1 MRDAVVLSASTQRF
15 ERVLSCAVPQDA
27 VGSIGETTARRRQH
41 ETCGSPRR
49 MSSMDRRDMMLMAA
63 LLMISIV
70 ITLVGTEYV
79 LDHVVMPLIDD
90 VGLPSP
96 DLPAR

>member
-1 MRDAVVLSASTQRF
+1 
-15 ERVLSCAVPQDA
+15 
-27 VGSIGETTARRRQH
+27 
-41 ETCGSPRR
+41 
-49 MSSMDRRDMMLMAA
+49 MMLMAA

>member
-1 MRDAVVLSASTQRF
+1 
-15 ERVLSCAVPQDA
+15 
-27 VGSIGETTARRRQH
+27 
-41 ETCGSPRR
+41 
-49 MSSMDRRDMMLMAA
+49 MMLMAA

-70 ITLVGTEYV
+70 MTLVGTEYV

-90 VGLPSP
+90 GRLQRP